1 MIDIEILSDK
11 INDEVCYLTELSQS
25 FKEAINEEEVREK
38 ALEQIDKQIKYE
50 QTFLYWLRRKRKM
63 FE

>member
-1 MIDIEILSDK
+1 MIDIEVLGDK

-25 FKEAINEEEVREK
+25 FKEATNEEEVRKK

-50 QTFLYWLRRKRKM
+50 QVFLYWLKRKRKM